1 MSNDQPDV
9 YRTRDGQVI
18 TGPGAAV
25 ARAAAAQLSQCDET
39 KLIRLLELA
48 IIDGRDED
56 RKRIE
61 SQIMRARLAS
71 GAAQASRTRAARG
84 TAEEHF
90 ARKDEEQREHW
101 SVQIERMTRNGGTG
115 R

>member
-56 RKRIE
+56 RKKIE
-61 SQIMRARLAS
+61 AQIMRARLAS
-71 GAAQASRTRAARG
+71 GAAQASRSRAARG

-90 ARKDEEQREHW
+90 AREDEEQREPYW
-101 SVQIERMTRNGGTG
+101 LTLERMQRNNGGG